1 MFNFIYFLFNYLKLV
16 VMKKTFL
23 FAAIAG
29 LMFAGCTNDE
39 QMFDDAMRGKEI
51 RFAVAPQTA
60 QTRAEHDID
69 VPFDGKVKIWAW
81 EAGTDNAIIDGVV
94 YDAANKTFASGQ
106 SYYYPVN
113 GNNVDFVAVPVET
126 IGTEAANSY
135 FAEPNR
141 TADGKTTMAF
151 TTPAGIQNHMT
162 DAMTTELISQNSGTV
177 PMILRHLMAK
187 LNIRVQQTARFNAA
201 TQCLVTL
208 NDLQIREAHINGSVT
223 LDQDWTAVNGGNDCM
238 WDTTDGDGTW
248 DVITA
253 DFPLCADIDPA
264 LGDVTNFETA
274 TSKFVLPQDLA
285 NGQELYIKYTVRT
298 KYLNGQPT
306 VEEVFERAIDLKDIS
321 ASIQRWA
328 MNKNITYIITI
339 NPLEDS
345 HKITFDFDVEEWGA
359 QSGSNGVDHSTL

>member
-1 MFNFIYFLFNYLKLV
+1 
-16 VMKKTFL
+16 MKKTFL

-29 LMFAGCTNDE
+29 LTFAGCTNDE

-69 VPFDGKVKIWAW
+69 VPFTGKVKIWAW
-81 EAGTDNAIIDGVV
+81 EAGTANAIIAGDE
-94 YDAANKTFASGQ
+94 YDAANKTFSSNK

-113 GNNVDFVAVPVET
+113 GKNVDFVAVPVET
-126 IGTEAANSY
+126 IGTDAANSY
-135 FAEPNR
+135 FTAPTR
-141 TADGKTTMAF
+141 TADGKTTMDF
-151 TTPAGIQNHMT
+151 STPDGIQNHMT
-162 DAMTTELISQNSGTV
+162 DAMTTEVITQNSGTV

-208 NDLQIREAHINGSVT
+208 NDLQIRKAHINGEVAIN
-223 LDQDWTAVNGGNDCM
+223 QDWTAVNGGNDRM

-248 DVITA
+248 DIITA

-285 NGQELYIKYTVRT
+285 NGQELYIKYTVQT

-306 VEEVFERAIDLKDIS
+306 VEEEFYETVALKDIS
-321 ASIQRWA
+321 ASIQQWA

-345 HKITFDFDVEEWGA
+345 HKITFDFDVEEWGT

>member
-1 MFNFIYFLFNYLKLV
+1 
-16 VMKKTFL
+16 MKKTFL

-69 VPFDGKVKIWAW
+69 VPFTGKVKIWAW
-81 EAGTDNAIIDGVV
+81 EAGTDKAIINGDV
-94 YDAANKTFASGQ
+94 YDAANKTFEMVN

-126 IGTEAANSY
+126 ISKTNANGDEESY
-135 FAEPNR
+135 FTAPVR

-151 TTPAGIQNHMT
+151 TTPAGILNHMT
-162 DAMTTELISQNSGTV
+162 DAMTTEVVSQNSGTV

-201 TQCLVTL
+201 TRCLVTL
-208 NDLQIREAHINGSVT
+208 NDLQIRKAHINGNVT
-223 LDQDWTAVNGGNDCM
+223 LDQDWTAVNGGNDCL
-238 WDTTDGDGTW
+238 WDTTNGDGTW
-248 DVITA
+248 EVITE
-253 DFPLCADIDPA
+253 DYPLCADIDPSQ
-264 LGDVTNFETA
+264 GDVTNFETA
-274 TSKFVLPQDLA
+274 TSKFVLPQDLSK
-285 NGQELYIKYTVRT
+285 GQQLYIKYTVKT

-306 VEEVFERAIDLKDIS
+306 VEEVFERTIDLKDI
-321 ASIQRWA
+321 AANIQCWA